1 MYVAHFMVSRAKTPW
16 ESGALMDEKLRWNG
30 LQRSLAWNVLSRDR
44 TMQFELEYR
53 QKMVYIYIYNIYV
66 IYVYNIYIYIILYKY
81 YKDIKRRRREK
92 GIYVS
97 YTCYFLMGF
106 MSITV
111 YVYTTCTYRKHVCK

>member
-66 IYVYNIYIYIILYKY
+66 IYVYNIYIYILYFINT
-81 YKDIKRRRREK
+81 IKISK
-92 GIYVS
+92 GVVGKKGSMLVI
-97 YTCYFLMGF
+97 
-106 MSITV
+106 
-111 YVYTTCTYRKHVCK
+111 HVIS

>member
-53 QKMVYIYIYNIYV
+53 QKMVYIYIYIIY
-66 IYVYNIYIYIILYKY
+66 ICNIYIYIILYKY

-97 YTCYFLMGF
+97 YTCYFLMG
-106 MSITV
+106 
-111 YVYTTCTYRKHVCK
+111 